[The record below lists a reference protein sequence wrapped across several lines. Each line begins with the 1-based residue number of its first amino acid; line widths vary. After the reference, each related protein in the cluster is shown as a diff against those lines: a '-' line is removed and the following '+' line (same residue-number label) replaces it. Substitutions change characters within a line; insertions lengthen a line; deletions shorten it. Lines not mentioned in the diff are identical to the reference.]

1 MAATAQRVF
10 RRNGVFHNFVITR
23 RGIMKIIGLTGA
35 SLVVFILFSG
45 AASAQSQKEQ
55 LKACVDKGFSDLIAQ
70 RSQNFTSPE
79 YRVTCPQGDIVGI
92 PPRCRKH
99 DRNNVFTYEA
109 PSGFRIAGPSF
120 NISSQTARTSIS
132 RQLSSDGVR
141 ASIGLQCG
149 GHGCDG
155 KGSVW
160 IAGNIV
166 GRLAYQ
172 PTAEDAK
179 AITDRCLDQILQ

>member
-1 MAATAQRVF
+1 M
-10 RRNGVFHNFVITR
+10 NMLKYL
-23 RGIMKIIGLTGA
+23 GIIFAVSALSTG
-35 SLVVFILFSG
+35 G
-45 AASAQSQKEQ
+45 AAAQSQKEQ
-55 LKACVDKGFSDLIAQ
+55 LKACVDKGFADLIAQ
-70 RSQNFTSPE
+70 KSKNFSSPE
-79 YRVTCPQGDIVGI
+79 YRVTCPQGDIVGF

-99 DRNNVFTYEA
+99 DRNNTFIYEA
-109 PSGFRIAGPSF
+109 PSGFRVQSPSF

-132 RQLSSDGVR
+132 RALSSDGVR

-172 PTAEDAK
+172 TTADDAK
-179 AITDRCLDQILQ
+179 AITDRCLDQILK